1 LTNDCPIF
9 SRHRTDTYIVATR
22 TRKIGEQYSRWAF
35 RVMRDGA
42 IIEQSMPVYV
52 TGAEALR
59 SGRRAMMERA
69 K

>member
-1 LTNDCPIF
+1 MDAIYHSPKIQV
-9 SRHRTDTYIVATR
+9 VATR

-42 IIEQSMPVYV
+42 IMTQSMPVYV

-59 SGRRAMMERA
+59 SGRRAMMERTLL
-69 K
+69 